1 MAMQDLFRREA
12 VEHRQ
17 QKLYGEVLLHV
28 PASRWPVTVL
38 VVLVF
43 VLLLGFL
50 FLGRYARK
58 ETVSGWLR
66 PDGGL
71 IRIEAPSDGV
81 VEAVHVREGDV
92 LPAGAEVA
100 SLRLGGQMDASQSL
114 STRLQAELAQ
124 EREQLERQ
132 VQALQARFD
141 ARRLKLADE
150 VQAMESELA
159 QYQRQLQTL
168 DQRAELAVRQQQE
181 QADLVKQGFVT
192 RRDADKLEDARL
204 SVLSTRESVRQDM
217 LARATALRSARQE
230 LAGLGHER
238 DLALAELGEK
248 RAALAQ
254 RGAEAARRG
263 RVVLTA
269 PVAARLASLRVEPGA
284 AVRAGM
290 LVADLLP
297 EQGRGRLQAELFAP
311 SRALGVLKPG
321 DEVQLRLDAYPHQTF
336 GTARGHVQAIARS
349 AVDASELPLRQAV
362 QGPVYRVLV
371 SLDSLPPMAGQT
383 MELRAGM
390 TLQGDVLLERR
401 RIVEYLF
408 APLVGLGGG
417 S

>member
-1 MAMQDLFRREA
+1 MGAQELFRREA
-12 VEHRQ
+12 VESRQ

-28 PASRWPVTVL
+28 PASNWHVTAL

-43 VLLLGFL
+43 VLLLAFL
-50 FLGRYARK
+50 FFGRYARK

-71 IRIEAPSDGV
+71 IRVEAPSDGV
-81 VEAVHVREGDV
+81 VETLHAREGDV
-92 LPAGAEVA
+92 LAAGAEVA
-100 SLRLGGQMDASQSL
+100 SLRLGGQIDASQSL
-114 STRLQAELAQ
+114 STLLQAELAR
-124 EREQLERQ
+124 EREQLEHQ
-132 VQALQARFD
+132 VQALQARFEV
-141 ARRLKLADE
+141 RRQKLADE
-150 VQAMESELA
+150 AQAMDAELA

-168 DQRAELAVRQQQE
+168 DRRAELAVRQQQE
-181 QADLVKQGFVT
+181 QADLVRQGFVT
-192 RRDADKLEDARL
+192 RRDADKLEDVRL
-204 SVLSTRESVRQDM
+204 TVLSARESVRQDM

-248 RAALAQ
+248 RAALEQ

-297 EQGRGRLQAELFAP
+297 EQGGGRLQAELFAS

-321 DEVQLRLDAYPHQTF
+321 DEVQLRLDAYPYQTF
-336 GTARGHVQAIARS
+336 GSARGHVQTIARS

-371 SLDSLPPMAGQT
+371 SLDALPPMVGQSA
-383 MELRAGM
+383 ELRPGM
-390 TLQGDVLLERR
+390 TLQGDLLLERR

-408 APLVGLGGG
+408 EPLLGLERG